1 MFFRLFRSLM
11 PKEERFAELFIQHA
25 AKIHA
30 AARELEL
37 MMADGADMDH
47 HFRQICLFEGEAD
60 LITRQTL
67 QALHRS
73 FITPFDRDQIHG
85 LITSMDDAVD
95 GIEEVAQRVDLYGV
109 RDFTPD
115 MRALATGIVECAH
128 LLSKAIAL
136 LPEVNRNSA
145 AINELCD
152 AIGRQESAAD
162 KRQHEGLRALFA
174 SEKDPVKLI
183 TRKEI
188 YQRLEKVSDRFDDVA
203 NVIET
208 VVIEQV

>member
-11 PKEERFAELFIQHA
+11 PKEEKFVELFIEHSV
-25 AKIHA
+25 KIHA
-30 AARELEL
+30 AAKELEL
-37 MMADGADMDH
+37 LMADGADMDR
-47 HFRQICLFEGEAD
+47 HFKAICAFEGEAD
-60 LITRQTL
+60 MITRQTL

-73 FITPFDRDQIHG
+73 FITPFDRDQIHR
-85 LITSMDDAVD
+85 LITTMDDTVD
-95 GIEEVAQRVDLYGV
+95 SIEEAAQRIDLYGV
-109 RDFTPD
+109 RTFTPD

-128 LLSKAIAL
+128 LLTKSIPL
-136 LPEVNRNSA
+136 LREVSRNA
-145 AINELCD
+145 GAINELCD

-162 KRQHEGLRALFA
+162 KRQHEGLRTLFA
-174 SEKDPVKLI
+174 SEKDPVTLI

-208 VVIEQV
+208 IVIEQV

>member
-1 MFFRLFRSLM
+1 MLFRLFRSLM
-11 PKEERFAELFIQHA
+11 PKEEKFVELFIQHA
-25 AKIHA
+25 EKIHA
-30 AARELEL
+30 AARELEM
-37 MMADGADMDH
+37 MMATGTDMDH

-73 FITPFDRDQIHG
+73 FITPFDRDQIHA

-95 GIEEVAQRVDLYGV
+95 CIEEVAQRIDLYGV
-109 RDFTPD
+109 REFTPD

-128 LLSKAIAL
+128 LLTKAIAL
-136 LPEVNRNSA
+136 MPEVSRNSA

-162 KRQHEGLRALFA
+162 KRQHEGLRTLFA
-174 SEKDPVKLI
+174 TEKDPVKLI

>member
-11 PKEERFAELFIQHA
+11 PKEERFVELFILHA
-25 AKIHA
+25 EKIHA
-30 AARELEL
+30 AAKELEL

-47 HFRQICLFEGEAD
+47 HFKQICLFEGEAD
-60 LITRQTL
+60 AITRQTL

-73 FITPFDRDQIHG
+73 FITPFDRDQIHR
-85 LITSMDDAVD
+85 LITTMDDAVD

-109 RDFTPD
+109 REFTPD
-115 MRALATGIVECAH
+115 MRSLATGIVECAH
-128 LLSKAIAL
+128 LLIKAVAL
-136 LPEVNRNSA
+136 MPEVSRNAA

-174 SEKDPVKLI
+174 TEKDPVKLI

>member
-1 MFFRLFRSLM
+1 MFFRIFRSLM
-11 PKEERFAELFIQHA
+11 PKEEQFVELFIEHA
-25 AKIHA
+25 VKIHA
-30 AARELEL
+30 AAKELEL
-37 MMADGADMDH
+37 LMGDGADIDR
-47 HFRQICLFEGEAD
+47 HFKQICIYEGEAD
-60 LITRQTL
+60 MITRQTL

-73 FITPFDRDQIHG
+73 FITPFDRDQIHR
-85 LITSMDDAVD
+85 LITTMDDAVD

-109 RDFTPD
+109 REFSPD
-115 MRALATGIVECAH
+115 MRSLATGIVECAY
-128 LLSKAIAL
+128 LLTKAIPL
-136 LPEVNRNSA
+136 MREVSRNSG

-174 SEKDPVKLI
+174 TEKDPVKLI
-183 TRKEI
+183 TRKEV

>member
-1 MFFRLFRSLM
+1 MFFRMFRALM
-11 PKEERFAELFIQHA
+11 PKEEEFVGLFAQHA
-25 AKIHA
+25 EKIHA
-30 AARELEL
+30 AAKELEA
-37 MMADGADMDH
+37 MMGDGADIDL
-47 HFRQICLFEGEAD
+47 HFKQICLYEGEAD
-60 LITRQTL
+60 LITRETL

-73 FITPFDRDQIHG
+73 FITPFDRDQIHR
-85 LITSMDDAVD
+85 LITTMDDAVD
-95 GIEEVAQRVDLYGV
+95 TIEEVAQRVDLYGV
-109 RDFTPD
+109 KEFSPD
-115 MRALATGIVECAH
+115 MRALATGITECAH
-128 LLSKAIAL
+128 LLTKAI
-136 LPEVNRNSA
+136 PMMREVTRNAA

-174 SEKDPVKLI
+174 TEKDPVKLI

>member
-11 PKEERFAELFIQHA
+11 PKEEKFVELFVLHA
-25 AKIHA
+25 EKIHA
-30 AARELEL
+30 AAQELEK

-47 HFRQICLFEGEAD
+47 HFKQICLFEGEAD
-60 LITRQTL
+60 AITRQTL
-67 QALHRS
+67 LALHRS

-95 GIEEVAQRVDLYGV
+95 GVEEVAQRVDLYGV
-109 RDFTPD
+109 RDFTPN
-115 MRALATGIVECAH
+115 MRALASGIVECAY
-128 LLSKAIAL
+128 LLTKAIPL
-136 LPEVNRNSA
+136 MREVSRNA
-145 AINELCD
+145 GAINELCD

-162 KRQHEGLRALFA
+162 KLQHEGLRNLFA
-174 SEKDPVKLI
+174 TEKDPVKLI